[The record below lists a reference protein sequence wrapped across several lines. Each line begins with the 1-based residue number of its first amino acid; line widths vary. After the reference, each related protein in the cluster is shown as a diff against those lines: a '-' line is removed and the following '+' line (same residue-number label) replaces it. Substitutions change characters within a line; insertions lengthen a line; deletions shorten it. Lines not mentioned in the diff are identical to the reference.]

1 MNDHVDLLRRAIA
14 EFRELEAEEAGALAE
29 ALGETRTLARK
40 GPEWERADDAG
51 YVVLEGWLIRS
62 ITLPDGRRQIID
74 FLLPGDVVCRFR
86 AHRETGVE
94 HVRNLTAARVAVISE
109 ERLGKLLEE
118 RCHLAFA
125 FLCAAARTSER
136 LKDHVLRLG
145 RLAAYERTA
154 HLLLDLRTRLQR
166 IGLANEQHYT
176 LPVTQEELADA
187 LGLSAVHLN
196 RVMRTLTRDGLVE
209 VTGRAARTSVT
220 VRDVPR
226 LAAVATHGR
235 RHAAAAP
242 VSH

>member
-1 MNDHVDLLRRAIA
+1 MNDHVDLLRRAIS
-14 EFRELEAEEAGALAE
+14 EFRDLEAEEAAALVE
-29 ALGETRTLARK
+29 SLGETRTLARK
-40 GPEWERADDAG
+40 GPEWEHADDAG

-86 AHRETGVE
+86 TRRDTGVE

-109 ERLGKLLEE
+109 ERLGRLLEE

-154 HLLLDLRTRLQR
+154 HLLLDLRARLQR
-166 IGLANEQHYT
+166 IGLANDHHYT

-209 VTGRAARTSVT
+209 VTGRAARTAIT

-226 LAAVATHGR
+226 LSAVATHGR
-235 RHAAAAP
+235 RRAAAA
-242 VSH
+242 HA